1 MRVIIVEDEQP
12 ARDLLKKF
20 LETEN
25 EIEIIGEYGDGFSAA
40 VAINRDKPDL
50 ILLDIQL
57 PRLSGF
63 EMLEVLDHT
72 PLIIFTTA
80 YDEYAIK
87 AFERNATDYLLKP
100 FAKERLLMALEKAKH
115 KLLTQKTQP
124 SSVNLLAEDLSS
136 TLPLTRIVVKDA
148 KGIHIIATNDIHYIE
163 AQDDYVMIYSREGRY
178 MKKQTMK
185 SLEDRLNSKQFVRIH
200 RSYFVNVME
209 IVRIEPYEKES
220 YLVYLKSGSKIKAS
234 LAGYKSL
241 KGLLEF

>member
-12 ARDLLKKF
+12 ARDLLRKF

-25 EIEIIGEYGDGFSAA
+25 DIEIIGEYGDGFSAA

-72 PLIIFTTA
+72 PLIVFTTA

-100 FAKERLLMALEKAKH
+100 FAKERLLLALVKAKQ
-115 KLLTQKTQP
+115 KLLTENVQVSTVSKM
-124 SSVNLLAEDLSS
+124 AEDLSS
-136 TLPLTRIVVKDA
+136 TLPLTRIVVKDT
-148 KGIHIIATNDIHYIE
+148 KGIHIIATNDIQYIE
-163 AQDDYVMIYSREGRY
+163 AQDDYIMIYCQEGRY

-185 SLEDRLNSKQFVRIH
+185 SLEDRLNAKQFVRVH

-209 IVRIEPYEKES
+209 IVRIEPYEKET
-220 YLVYLKSGSKIKAS
+220 YLISLKNGAKIKAS
-234 LAGYKSL
+234 LAGYKLL
-241 KGLLEF
+241 KGLLDF